1 MKIGL
6 YEFNV
11 LTDIEKANMV
21 LDNGTFMLKR
31 HDEEHVINL
40 YTLADFYVELY
51 YDQKSNR
58 IIKIRSFK
66 STEPLEPYL
75 GDVNIEDV

>member
-6 YEFNV
+6 YEFNM

-31 HDEEHVINL
+31 HDDQQVINL
-40 YTLADFYVELY
+40 YTLSDYYVELY

-58 IIKIRSFK
+58 INKIRSFK
-66 STEPLEPYL
+66 SMEPLDPYI
-75 GDVNIEDV
+75 DDIEVDI

>member
-31 HDEEHVINL
+31 HDDQHVINL
-40 YTLADFYVELY
+40 YTLSDFYVELY

-58 IIKIRSFK
+58 INKIRSFK
-66 STEPLEPYL
+66 STEPLDPYI
-75 GDVNIEDV
+75 DDIEVDI